1 LFRSYGQGQKKL
13 EGGVAHGSA
22 PPNPVLQ
29 LFRAW
34 EVFSEVTH
42 HLLKGGEDIVFVGF
56 PLTSLDRYTPQGATV
71 SPSDDKSIVMTLPTD
86 VLKIGF
92 VLWPQR

>member
-1 LFRSYGQGQKKL
+1 M
-13 EGGVAHGSA
+13 
-22 PPNPVLQ
+22 
-29 LFRAW
+29 
-34 EVFSEVTH
+34 
-42 HLLKGGEDIVFVGF
+42 LKGGDDIVFVGF